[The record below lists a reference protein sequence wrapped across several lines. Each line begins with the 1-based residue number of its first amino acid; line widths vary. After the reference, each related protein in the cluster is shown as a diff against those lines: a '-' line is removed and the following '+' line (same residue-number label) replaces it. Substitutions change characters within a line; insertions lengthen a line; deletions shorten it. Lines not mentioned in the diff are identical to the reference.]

1 MKAIRPTTSEELH
14 SQKELGQTNK
24 LKNNMPLYMYY
35 RMQGIQ
41 IVELEYTNLKYT
53 KTMSSIFNDNL

>member
-1 MKAIRPTTSEELH
+1 MWFSNAKKLPDEWTE
-14 SQKELGQTNK
+14 KTNK

-35 RMQGIQ
+35 RMQDIQ